1 MECCR
6 CTHAECPAWERINLI
21 TVSFLGTVISAIRL
35 DRGLAQRL
43 ACSELIM
50 QSRAPNYCKV
60 TEIEQ
65 ISTAKIVKVPGSR
78 ISATPSKVEC
88 KSFVFC
94 TAGARD
100 FHLNWWAEGPCDTR
114 KFLPRSACGDHSP
127 ERPKAMAPA

>member
-6 CTHAECPAWERINLI
+6 HTHTECPAWERINLI
-21 TVSFLGTVISAIRL
+21 THSFLAALISAIRL
-35 DRGLAQRL
+35 DKGLTQRL

-60 TEIEQ
+60 IEIEQ

-78 ISATPSKVEC
+78 ISAT
-88 KSFVFC
+88 
-94 TAGARD
+94 
-100 FHLNWWAEGPCDTR
+100 R

-127 ERPKAMAPA
+127 ERP